1 MNNAIIGV
9 AREGHFFAELG
20 DIARKADAGLE
31 MPEADYKLN
40 FASAAQLFS
49 ELTPAR
55 LALLEAMKQSGAQSI
70 YALAKRL
77 ERNYSNVH
85 RDVRRLLDL
94 DLVSKRADG
103 LVYVPWDEVEIHL
116 SLRSAA

>member
-9 AREGHFFAELG
+9 AREGHFFELG
-20 DIARKADAGLE
+20 DIARRVDAGPE
-31 MPEADYKLN
+31 MQDADYKLN
-40 FASAAQLFS
+40 FTSAAQLFS

-55 LALLEAMKQSGAQSI
+55 LALLEALKQSGAQSI

-94 DLVSKRADG
+94 DLVNNRADG
-103 LVYVPWDEVEIHL
+103 LAYVPWDEVEIHL